1 MDRLARILPPI
12 LVRRKFS
19 NRRGA
24 WRWNFLLALR
34 HDFASG
40 TYSVKVPRVTLCGAP
55 HNNHMAGRGAA
66 LQKIAALQNARGAN
80 ANHYHLGSR
89 YHSHLEQFG

>member
-1 MDRLARILPPI
+1 MDRLARIWALL

-34 HDFASG
+34 HDFAL
-40 TYSVKVPRVTLCGAP
+40 VKRAPRRTL
-55 HNNHMAGRGAA
+55 
-66 LQKIAALQNARGAN
+66 
-80 ANHYHLGSR
+80 
-89 YHSHLEQFG
+89 